1 MPKRGA
7 RLPWKL
13 RTTWANSDIKPFTEA
28 FYTEEGALGARIQRL
43 RIANRKS
50 DGAGTFVITNQ
61 DDPSYVASE
70 PERCP
75 FCPLWG
81 TEWVW
86 QVLTHLCAD
95 HAEVLED
102 LLLREGRPS

>member
-13 RTTWANSDIKPFTEA
+13 RTTWENSDIKPFTEA
-28 FYTEEGALGARIQRL
+28 FYTEDGALGARIQRL
-43 RIANRKS
+43 RIANRTS
-50 DGAGTFVITNQ
+50 EGVGTFVITNV
-61 DDPSYVASE
+61 DNPSYVAPE

-81 TEWVW
+81 TDWVW
-86 QVLTHLCAD
+86 QVRRHLCAD
-95 HAEVLED
+95 HAEILED
-102 LLLREGRPS
+102 LL

>member
-13 RTTWANSDIKPFTEA
+13 RTTWADSEIKPFTEA
-28 FYTEEGALGARIQRL
+28 FYTESEALNARRDRL

-50 DGAGTFVITNQ
+50 EGAGVFLMTNQ
-61 DDPSYVASE
+61 DDSSYVAPE

-86 QVLTHLCAD
+86 KVCAHLCEE
-95 HAEVLED
+95 HAYVLEE
-102 LLLREGRPS
+102 LLDQGVSAP